1 MIKAELAKG
10 GVQEAFRLLKE
21 WYRVALETMAR
32 PCPQTMVQQTEE
44 RVELYRQ
51 QDSTG
56 EPLLINL
63 QGPTI
68 PDKVPSDHKI
78 RDMAWDLPSVRLG
91 GP

>member
-32 PCPQTMVQQTEE
+32 PCPQTMARQTEE
-44 RVELYRQ
+44 RVELYWQ
-51 QDSTG
+51 QDSPG
-56 EPLLINL
+56 ELLPINL

-68 PDKVPSDHKI
+68 PD
-78 RDMAWDLPSVRLG
+78 
-91 GP
+91 